1 MELELLNDLTTELK
15 TRVLSGAVTWELIN
29 AIVLDRLEGIADKAT
44 MNEFGIG
51 MYGVKW
57 EDVNLK
63 PYAVLDNVIGVN
75 DAHLISGLSPGHIK
89 NLCAAGAIESK
100 KIGGT
105 WVINRERFEEWFKCS
120 CKNETNST
128 QTKYCKREV
137 KTI

>member
-1 MELELLNDLTTELK
+1 MEVELLNDLTKELK
-15 TRVLSGAVTWELIN
+15 TRILSGAITWELMN
-29 AIVLDRLEGIADKAT
+29 AILLDRLERIADEAK

-51 MYGVKW
+51 MYGVRW
-57 EDVNLK
+57 EDVDLK
-63 PYAVLDNVIGVN
+63 PYAALDNVIGVN
-75 DAHLISGLSPGHIK
+75 DAHLISNLSPGHIK

-105 WVINRERFEEWFKCS
+105 WVINRERFEEWFKWS

>member
-29 AIVLDRLEGIADKAT
+29 AIVLARLEVMADKTT

-63 PYAVLDNVIGVN
+63 AYAALDNVIGVN
-75 DAHLISGLSPGHIK
+75 DAHLISSLSPGHIK
-89 NLCAAGAIESK
+89 NLCAAGTIESK

-105 WVINRERFEEWFKCS
+105 WVINRERFEEWVKCS

-128 QTKYCKREV
+128 QTKYCKSEV

>member
-1 MELELLNDLTTELK
+1 MEAEVLDDLTKELK
-15 TRVLSGAVTWELIN
+15 VRILSGAITWELIN
-29 AIVLDRLEGIADKAT
+29 AIVLDRLERMADKAT

-63 PYAVLDNVIGVN
+63 PYAVLDNVMGVN

-100 KIGGT
+100 KIGRT
-105 WVINRERFEEWFKCS
+105 WVINRERFEGWFECS
-120 CKNETNST
+120 QNNKTNST
-128 QTKYCKREV
+128 QTKYCKG
-137 KTI
+137 

>member
-1 MELELLNDLTTELK
+1 MEAEVLDDLTKELK
-15 TRVLSGAVTWELIN
+15 VRILSGAITWELIN
-29 AIVLDRLEGIADKAT
+29 AIVLDRLERIADKAT
-44 MNEFGIG
+44 INEFGIG

-63 PYAVLDNVIGVN
+63 PYAALDNVIGVN

-89 NLCAAGAIESK
+89 NICAAGAIESK

-120 CKNETNST
+120 YKNETNST
-128 QTKYCKREV
+128 QTIYCKSEL
-137 KTI
+137 KNI

>member
-1 MELELLNDLTTELK
+1 MELELLNDLTKELK
-15 TRVLSGAVTWELIN
+15 TRVLSGGVTWELIN
-29 AIVLDRLEGIADKAT
+29 AIVLDRLERIADKTT

-51 MYGVKW
+51 MY
-57 EDVNLK
+57 
-63 PYAVLDNVIGVN
+63 GVN

-105 WVINRERFEEWFKCS
+105 WVINRERFEEWFKCA

-128 QTKYCKREV
+128 QTKYCKR
-137 KTI
+137 

>member
-1 MELELLNDLTTELK
+1 MEVELLDDLTEELK
-15 TRVLSGAVTWELIN
+15 VRVLSGAITWELIN
-29 AIVLDRLEGIADKAT
+29 AIVLDRLERIADKAT

-63 PYAVLDNVIGVN
+63 PYAALDNVIGVN
-75 DAHLISGLSPGHIK
+75 DSHLISGLSPGHIK

-120 CKNETNST
+120 YKNETNST
-128 QTKYCKREV
+128 QTKYCKSEL
-137 KTI
+137 KNI

>member
-1 MELELLNDLTTELK
+1 MELELLNDLTVELK
-15 TRVLSGAVTWELIN
+15 TRFLSGAVTWELMN
-29 AIVLDRLEGIADKAT
+29 AIVLDRLERIADEAT
-44 MNEFGIG
+44 MNEFGIE

-63 PYAVLDNVIGVN
+63 PYAALNNVIGVN

-105 WVINRERFEEWFKCS
+105 WVINRERFEEWFKYS

-128 QTKYCKREV
+128 QTKYCKND
-137 KTI
+137 

>member
-15 TRVLSGAVTWELIN
+15 TRILSDAVTWELIN
-29 AIVLDRLEGIADKAT
+29 VIVLDHLERMTDEIK
-44 MNEFGIG
+44 MNELGVG

-105 WVINRERFEEWFKCS
+105 WVINRERFEEWVKCS

-137 KTI
+137 KSI

>member
-1 MELELLNDLTTELK
+1 MELELLNDLTKELK
-15 TRVLSGAVTWELIN
+15 VRVLSDAVTWELIN
-29 AIVLDRLEGIADKAT
+29 VIVLDRLEVMADKT
-44 MNEFGIG
+44 KMNELGIG

-63 PYAVLDNVIGVN
+63 PYAALGNVIGVN

-100 KIGGT
+100 KIGRT
-105 WVINRERFEEWFKCS
+105 WVINREQFEEWFKCS

-128 QTKYCKREV
+128 QTKYCKR
-137 KTI
+137 

>member
-1 MELELLNDLTTELK
+1 MEVELLDDLTKELK
-15 TRVLSGAVTWELIN
+15 IRVLSGTITWELIN
-29 AIVLDRLEGIADKAT
+29 AIVLDHLERMTDEIK
-44 MNEFGIG
+44 MNELGVG

-63 PYAVLDNVIGVN
+63 PYAALDNVIGVS

-105 WVINRERFEEWFKCS
+105 WVINRERFKEWFKCS
-120 CKNETNST
+120 YKNETNST
-128 QTKYCKREV
+128 QTKYCKR
-137 KTI
+137 

>member
-1 MELELLNDLTTELK
+1 MEAEVLNDLTTELK

-29 AIVLDRLEGIADKAT
+29 AIVLDRLEGIADKT
-44 MNEFGIG
+44 KVNEFGIG

-57 EDVNLK
+57 EDVDLK

-89 NLCAAGAIESK
+89 NLCAAGAVESK

-120 CKNETNST
+120 CENKTNST
-128 QTKYCKREV
+128 QTKYCKR
-137 KTI
+137 